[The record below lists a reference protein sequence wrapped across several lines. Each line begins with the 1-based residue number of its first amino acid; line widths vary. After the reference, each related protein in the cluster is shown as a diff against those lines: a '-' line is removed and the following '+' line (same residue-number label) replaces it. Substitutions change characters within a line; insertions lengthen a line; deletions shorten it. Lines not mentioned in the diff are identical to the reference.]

1 MHFLKNE
8 KFVESEKV
16 GATRLFIY
24 DVKIEKQIIG

>member
-24 DVKIEKQIIG
+24 DVKSEK